1 MSTALTNP
9 PRKSVVVNLEVNIDA
24 DSNLEVFGQGPV
36 PTQNIIV
43 AAEPMNAAS
52 LNGLIEFWEPSATPG
67 EIESHLDLD
76 MTGPSPQ
83 VESYKLSANAI
94 FGDLKN
100 ILNGAFDCSGAAPY
114 LLDGASSPASYSALA
129 NFGKVALGQVAH
141 AVFGHCAATAAITND
156 VAFEDAMLDSDSHK
170 NGWVDISGNVQT
182 REKANLAGALVKALV
197 LKGYKSNL
205 VDTFDADDNAQLL
218 TSIVKQVLGQDP
230 SRARDQDNNVIAPDV
245 HQPLMFYAHDI
256 IYMSIN
262 VTYPAITMSAT
273 GGAVVAD
280 LPTASTSLKPSQVF
294 DLEITL
300 V

>member
-1 MSTALTNP
+1 MSTTLTNSL
-9 PRKSVVVNLEVNIDA
+9 RKSVVVNLEVNIDA
-24 DSNLEVFGQGPV
+24 DSNLEVFGKAPV
-36 PTQNIIV
+36 ATQNVIV

-52 LNGLIEFWEPSATPG
+52 LNGLIEFWEPLVTPG

-76 MTGPSPQ
+76 MVGPSPQ
-83 VESYKLSANAI
+83 VESYKLSAGAI

-100 ILNGAFDCSGAAPY
+100 ILSGAFDCSGALPY
-114 LLDGASSPASYSALA
+114 SVDGVNSLASYSALA

-156 VAFEDAMLDSDSHK
+156 VAFENAMLDSDSYK
-170 NGWVDISGNVQT
+170 NGWVDINGNVQT

-197 LKGYKSNL
+197 LKGYKASPFEEYKL
-205 VDTFDADDNAQLL
+205 SENASDL

-230 SRARDQDNNVIAPDV
+230 SRARDQDNNVIDPEV
-245 HQPLMFYAHDI
+245 HQPLMFYAGDT

-280 LPTASTSLKPSQVF
+280 LPTSSTSLKPSQVF